1 MSFNATLFFA
11 LCLLASCAFWLWRFV
26 SLLRTTP
33 RALRAAALRGLASG
47 MGSEFWPQ
55 GNPYQ
60 DELAAELGSAPD
72 SIVHTLRWPNAHA
85 EIFSFQEARY
95 GAKRRM
101 QYHDWIGYRFSERSF
116 PNFDLK
122 PAGLVPFIRRGWWRK
137 VSLPGQIDF
146 ASRFVLTGEDEPAI
160 EQFFTP
166 ERCAAIL
173 SREWPRSIGAK
184 VGGRW
189 LLCHRERLFQSSSES
204 DSESGVSEEIR
215 ELSSLVT
222 GMLPLAEALTGEQLK
237 TEPSQQYAGL
247 AQDAMV
253 KKEPR
258 WRSGLALLA
267 SASAIVILILW
278 SVLYFSPLW
287 ERFDRVILQTEPR
300 RYLFAI
306 VFVAVWWAIN
316 EWGIRNYH
324 QSKEKAAARLEARF
338 SGSPN
343 SLQ

>member
-11 LCLLASCAFWLWRFV
+11 LCLLASCAFWLGRFV
-26 SLLRTTP
+26 SLLRKTP
-33 RALRAAALRGLASG
+33 RTMRASALRGLATA

-60 DELAAELGSAPD
+60 DELASELGIARD

-85 EIFSFQEARY
+85 EMFSFQEARR
-95 GAKRRM
+95 GAKGRTH
-101 QYHDWIGYRFSERSF
+101 YHDWIGYRFSERSF

-146 ASRFVLTGEDEPAI
+146 ASRFVLTGEDQPSI

-173 SREWPRSIGAK
+173 AREWPRSIGAK
-184 VGGRW
+184 VGGHW
-189 LLCHRERLFQSSSES
+189 LLCHRERLFQNTSES
-204 DSESGVSEEIR
+204 DSEASVSEEVR

-222 GMLPLAEALTGEQLK
+222 GTLPLAEALSGDRLLESS
-237 TEPSQQYAGL
+237 PPYAAL
-247 AQDAMV
+247 AQAAAA

-258 WRSGLALLA
+258 WRSGLALVLSALA
-267 SASAIVILILW
+267 VVILIVW
-278 SVLYFSPLW
+278 SIIYFAGLW
-287 ERFDRVILQTEPR
+287 EHFDRVILQTEPR
-300 RYLFAI
+300 RYVFAI
-306 VFVAVWWAIN
+306 LFVAALWGIN
-316 EWGIRNYH
+316 EWGIRSY
-324 QSKEKAAARLEARF
+324 QRGKEKAAGRLEAQF
-338 SGSPN
+338 SASSN
-343 SLQ
+343 RS

>member
-26 SLLRTTP
+26 SLLRKTP
-33 RALRAAALRGLASG
+33 RAMRAAALRGSATG

-60 DELAAELGSAPD
+60 DELANELGITRD

-85 EIFSFQEARY
+85 EIFSFQEARS

-101 QYHDWIGYRFSERSF
+101 QYHDWIGYRFSNRSF

-160 EQFFTP
+160 VKFFTP
-166 ERCAAIL
+166 DRCAAIL
-173 SREWPRSIGAK
+173 SREWPRAIGAK
-184 VGGRW
+184 VGGHW
-189 LLCHRERLFQSSSES
+189 LLCHREKSFLNASES
-204 DSESGVSEEIR
+204 DSETGVAEEVQQ
-215 ELSSLVT
+215 LSSLVT
-222 GMLPLAEALTGEQLK
+222 GTLPLAEALAGEQLK
-237 TEPSQQYAGL
+237 TESPQPYASV
-247 AQDAMV
+247 AQAAAV

-267 SASAIVILILW
+267 SASAVVILILW
-278 SVLYFSPLW
+278 SVIYFSPLW

-300 RYLFAI
+300 RYAFAI
-306 VFVAVWWAIN
+306 LFVAVWWAIN
-316 EWGIRNYH
+316 EWGMRSY
-324 QSKEKAAARLEARF
+324 QRAKEKAAARLEARF

-343 SLQ
+343 LP

>member
-33 RALRAAALRGLASG
+33 RTMRAAALRGLATA

-55 GNPYQ
+55 GSPYQ
-60 DELAAELGSAPD
+60 DELATELGIAPG

-85 EIFSFQEARY
+85 GIYSFQEARY

-101 QYHDWIGYRFSERSF
+101 QYHDWIGYRFSERFF

-137 VSLPGQIDF
+137 VSLPGEIDF
-146 ASRFVLTGEDEPAI
+146 ASRYVLTGEDQPSI

-166 ERCAAIL
+166 DRCAAIL
-173 SREWPRSIGAK
+173 SREWPSSIGAK
-184 VGGRW
+184 VGGHW
-189 LLCHRERLFQSSSES
+189 LLTHREKLFQNISES
-204 DSESGVSEEIR
+204 DSETGVSEEIQ

-222 GMLPLAEALTGEQLK
+222 GTLPLAEALSGDRLIES
-237 TEPSQQYAGL
+237 SQPYASL
-247 AQDAMV
+247 AQGAAV

-258 WRSGLALLA
+258 WRSGLALVA

-278 SVLYFSPLW
+278 SIIYFSPLW
-287 ERFDRVILQTEPR
+287 EHFDRVILQTEPR
-300 RYLFAI
+300 RYAFAI
-306 VFVAVWWAIN
+306 LFVAVWWAIN
-316 EWGIRNYH
+316 EWGIRSY
-324 QSKEKAAARLEARF
+324 QRAKEKAAARLEARF
-338 SGSPN
+338 SQPSNP
-343 SLQ
+343 S

>member
-26 SLLRTTP
+26 SLLRKTP
-33 RALRAAALRGLASG
+33 RTMRAAALRGLATG
-47 MGSEFWPQ
+47 MGSKFWPQ
-55 GNPYQ
+55 GNPHQ
-60 DELAAELGSAPD
+60 DELANELGITPG
-72 SIVHTLRWPNAHA
+72 SIVHTLRWPNARA
-85 EIFSFQEARY
+85 EMFSFQESRR
-95 GAKRRM
+95 GAKGRTH
-101 QYHDWIGYRFSERSF
+101 YHDWIGYCFSERSF

-166 ERCAAIL
+166 DRCAAIL

-189 LLCHRERLFQSSSES
+189 LLCHRERLFQNTSES
-204 DSESGVSEEIR
+204 DSEASVSEEVR

-222 GMLPLAEALTGEQLK
+222 GTLPLAEALSGDHL
-237 TEPSQQYAGL
+237 TESSPHYAAL
-247 AQDAMV
+247 AQSATV

-258 WRSGLALLA
+258 WRSGLALLL
-267 SASAIVILILW
+267 SALAVVILIVW
-278 SVLYFSPLW
+278 SIIYFAGLW

-300 RYLFAI
+300 RYVFAI
-306 VFVAVWWAIN
+306 VFVAALWGIN
-316 EWGIRNYH
+316 EWGIRSY
-324 QSKEKAAARLEARF
+324 QRAKEKAAARLEARF
-338 SGSPN
+338 SQPSNP
-343 SLQ
+343 S